1 MSNNVRYNRVSTYVS
16 CLLSHLQSKGLH
28 LVSCLSADPSTWADR
43 LGRCEVQD
51 QGRLATLSFACR
63 FRCTNYAPNLF
74 SL

>member
-16 CLLSHLQSKGLH
+16 CLLSHLLSKGLQFKFYI
-28 LVSCLSADPSTWADR
+28 ADPSTWADR